1 MFLFPPISDYIFTD
15 NYQSKV
21 WNHRLL
27 RIKYNVEY
35 NYKTKTLFIYPVK
48 VSNLLKISV

>member
-1 MFLFPPISDYIFTD
+1 MFLFPPISDFVFTD

-21 WNHRLL
+21 RNHRLL

-48 VSNLLKISV
+48 VLSLLKIAV